1 VVNERKAVLAGIGVL
16 TVALAGVLAIIY
28 VRGQAPGSGPADEA
42 AAKVEDEHDHGPLV
56 VELLRTP
63 VDVPAFS
70 MTDLDGRTIS
80 SDSLKGKVVLINFWA
95 TWCGPCVV
103 EIPDLVKLQAKYRD
117 QLVVIG
123 VSEDENGEA
132 LVRKFAADK
141 KINYPLVMSTPE
153 LQALF
158 PGVVALPTTFALD
171 RNGKMVQKHVGL
183 LHAEQTEALARVL
196 SGLETDARVEHVDD
210 ANSLSEERIAEIKS
224 VPGVNLERVAAER
237 RPDVLRALN
246 KESCSCGC
254 GLTVAKCR
262 VDDPSCPVSLPL
274 AQSIA
279 DKYAVQ

>member
-1 VVNERKAVLAGIGVL
+1 MCEDRPRAQGRR
-16 TVALAGVLAIIY
+16 T
-28 VRGQAPGSGPADEA
+28 RPRP
-42 AAKVEDEHDHGPLV
+42 KVEDEHDHGPLV

-63 VDVPAFS
+63 LDVPAFA

-141 KINYPLVMSTPE
+141 QINYPLVMSTPE

-196 SGLETDARVEHVDD
+196 AGLETDARVEHVDD
-210 ANSLSEERIAEIKS
+210 CQQPERGAHRRDQERARRE
-224 VPGVNLERVAAER
+224 PGEGGRRTTAR
-237 RPDVLRALN
+237 RPARAQQGVVQLRLRPDGGQVPRRRSLLPRQPSAR
-246 KESCSCGC
+246 
-254 GLTVAKCR
+254 A
-262 VDDPSCPVSLPL
+262 VDR
-274 AQSIA
+274 
-279 DKYAVQ
+279 

>member
-1 VVNERKAVLAGIGVL
+1 MLNERRAVLAGIGVL
-16 TVALAGVLAIIY
+16 TLALASVLVLIY
-28 VRGQAPGSGPADEA
+28 IRAGADPGSNAAVEAADEA
-42 AAKVEDEHDHGPLV
+42 GHDHGPLV

-63 VDVPAFS
+63 VDVPAFT
-70 MTDLDGRTIS
+70 MTDIDGRAIS

-117 QLVVIG
+117 QLVVVG
-123 VSEDENGEA
+123 VSEDENGQD
-132 LVRKFAADK
+132 LVRRFAADK
-141 KINYPLVMSTPE
+141 QINYALVMSTPE
-153 LQALF
+153 LQTLF

-171 RNGKMVQKHVGL
+171 RSGKMVQKHVGL
-183 LHAEQTEALARVL
+183 LHAERTEALTRVL
-196 SGLETDARVEHVDD
+196 AGLETNAKIEHVDD
-210 ANSLSEERIAEIKS
+210 SSSLSEERIAEIKT
-224 VPGVNLERVAAER
+224 VPGVNLEKVAAAR

-246 KESCSCGC
+246 KESCTCGC

-279 DKYAVQ
+279 DKYAQ

>member
-1 VVNERKAVLAGIGVL
+1 MGNERKAVLAGIGVL
-16 TVALAGVLAIIY
+16 TVALAGVLA
-28 VRGQAPGSGPADEA
+28 VMFLRGEKPGSADVEA
-42 AAKVEDEHDHGPLV
+42 GDDGHGHGPLV
-56 VELLRTP
+56 VELLKTP

-70 MTDLDGRTIS
+70 MTDIDGKTITS
-80 SDSLKGKVVLINFWA
+80 ESLKGKVVLINFWA

-103 EIPDLVKLQAKYRD
+103 EIPDLVRLQAKYPE
-117 QLVVIG
+117 QLVIVG

-141 KINYPLVMSTPE
+141 QINYPLVMSTPE

-171 RNGKMVQKHVGL
+171 RQGKMVQKHVGL

-196 SGLETDARVEHVDD
+196 SGLETDATVEHVDD
-210 ANSLSEERIAEIKS
+210 SNSLSDERIAEIKS
-224 VPGVNLERVAAER
+224 VPGVNLEKVSSER

-246 KESCSCGC
+246 KESCTCGC

-274 AQSIA
+274 AQAMA
-279 DKYAVQ
+279 DKYATP

>member
-1 VVNERKAVLAGIGVL
+1 MGNDRKAVLAGIGVL
-16 TVALAGVLAIIY
+16 TIALAGVLTVMFLRSQSPAT
-28 VRGQAPGSGPADEA
+28 GPGDLEA
-42 AAKVEDEHDHGPLV
+42 GDDGHGHGPLV

-63 VDVPAFS
+63 LDVPAFS
-70 MTDLDGRTIS
+70 MTDIDGKTITS
-80 SDSLKGKVVLINFWA
+80 ESLKGKVVLINFWA

-103 EIPDLVKLQAKYRD
+103 EIPDLVKLQAKYPE
-117 QLVVIG
+117 QLVIVG

-141 KINYPLVMSTPE
+141 QINYPLVMSTPE

-171 RNGKMVQKHVGL
+171 RQGKMVQKHVGL

-196 SGLETDARVEHVDD
+196 SGLETDAKVEHVDD
-210 ANSLSEERIAEIKS
+210 SNSLSDERIAEIKS
-224 VPGVNLERVAAER
+224 VPGVNLEKVSSER

-246 KESCSCGC
+246 KESCTCGC

-274 AQSIA
+274 AQAMA
-279 DKYAVQ
+279 DKYATP

>member
-1 VVNERKAVLAGIGVL
+1 MNERKAVLAGIGVL
-16 TVALAGVLAIIY
+16 TIALAGVLA
-28 VRGQAPGSGPADEA
+28 VMLMRGQTPAPGSADVEA
-42 AAKVEDEHDHGPLV
+42 GDDGHGHGPLV
-56 VELLRTP
+56 VELLKTP

-70 MTDLDGRTIS
+70 MTDIDGKTITS
-80 SDSLKGKVVLINFWA
+80 ESLKGKVVLINFWA

-103 EIPDLVKLQAKYRD
+103 EIPDLVKLQAKYPE
-117 QLVVIG
+117 QLVIVG

-141 KINYPLVMSTPE
+141 QINYPLVMSTPAI
-153 LQALF
+153 QALF

-171 RNGKMVQKHVGL
+171 RQGKMVQKHVGL

-196 SGLETDARVEHVDD
+196 SGLETDAKVEHVDD
-210 ANSLSEERIAEIKS
+210 SNSLSDERIAEIKS
-224 VPGVNLERVAAER
+224 VPGVNLDKVSSER

-246 KESCSCGC
+246 KESCTCGC

-274 AQSIA
+274 AQGMA
-279 DKYAVQ
+279 DKYATQ

>member
-1 VVNERKAVLAGIGVL
+1 MVNERKAVLAGIGVL
-16 TVALAGVLAIIY
+16 TVALAGVLALIY

-63 VDVPAFS
+63 LDVPAFA

-103 EIPDLVKLQAKYRD
+103 EIPDLVKLQDKYRD

-141 KINYPLVMSTPE
+141 QINYPLVMSTPE

-196 SGLETDARVEHVDD
+196 AGLETDAQSR
-210 ANSLSEERIAEIKS
+210 ARRRCQQPERGAHRRDQ
-224 VPGVNLERVAAER
+224 ERARRRTWRRWPPNDGPTSCARSTRSRAA
-237 RPDVLRALN
+237 A
-246 KESCSCGC
+246 
-254 GLTVAKCR
+254 A
-262 VDDPSCPVSLPL
+262 
-274 AQSIA
+274 AA
-279 DKYAVQ
+279 

>member
-1 VVNERKAVLAGIGVL
+1 MGNERKAVLAGIGVL
-16 TVALAGVLAIIY
+16 TIALAGVLT
-28 VRGQAPGSGPADEA
+28 VMFLRGQDPATGSADVEA
-42 AAKVEDEHDHGPLV
+42 GDDGHGHGPLV

-70 MTDLDGRTIS
+70 MTDIDGKTITS
-80 SDSLKGKVVLINFWA
+80 ESLKGKVVLINFWA

-103 EIPDLVKLQAKYRD
+103 EIPDLVKLQAKYPE
-117 QLVVIG
+117 QLVIVG

-141 KINYPLVMSTPE
+141 QINYPLVMSTPD

-171 RNGKMVQKHVGL
+171 RQGKMVQKHVGL

-196 SGLETDARVEHVDD
+196 SGLETDAKVEHVDD
-210 ANSLSEERIAEIKS
+210 SNSLSDERIAEIKT
-224 VPGVNLERVAAER
+224 VPGVNLEKVSSER

-246 KESCSCGC
+246 KESCTCGC

-274 AQSIA
+274 AQAMA
-279 DKYAVQ
+279 DKYATP

>member
-1 VVNERKAVLAGIGVL
+1 MGNERKAVLAGIGVL
-16 TVALAGVLAIIY
+16 TIALAVVLA
-28 VRGQAPGSGPADEA
+28 VMFLRGQDPATGSADVEA
-42 AAKVEDEHDHGPLV
+42 GDDGHGHGPLV

-70 MTDLDGRTIS
+70 MTDIDGKTITS
-80 SDSLKGKVVLINFWA
+80 ESLKGKVVLINFWA

-103 EIPDLVKLQAKYRD
+103 EIPDLVKLQAKYPE
-117 QLVVIG
+117 QLVIVG

-141 KINYPLVMSTPE
+141 QINYPLVMSTPE

-171 RNGKMVQKHVGL
+171 RQGKMVQKHVGL

-196 SGLETDARVEHVDD
+196 SGLETDAKVEHVDD
-210 ANSLSEERIAEIKS
+210 SNSLSEERIAEIKS
-224 VPGVNLERVAAER
+224 VPGVNLEKVSSER

-246 KESCSCGC
+246 KESCTCGC
-254 GLTVAKCR
+254 GLTIAKCR

-274 AQSIA
+274 AQAMA
-279 DKYAVQ
+279 DKYATQ

>member
-1 VVNERKAVLAGIGVL
+1 MLNERRAVLAGIGVL
-16 TVALAGVLAIIY
+16 TLALASVLVLIY
-28 VRGQAPGSGPADEA
+28 IRAGADPGSNAAVEAADEA
-42 AAKVEDEHDHGPLV
+42 GHDHGPLV

-63 VDVPAFS
+63 VDVPAFT
-70 MTDLDGRTIS
+70 MTDIDGRAIS

-117 QLVVIG
+117 QLVVVG
-123 VSEDENGEA
+123 VSEDENGQD

-141 KINYPLVMSTPE
+141 QINYALVMSTPE
-153 LQALF
+153 LQTLF

-171 RNGKMVQKHVGL
+171 RSGKMVQKHVGL
-183 LHAEQTEALARVL
+183 LHAERTEALARVL
-196 SGLETDARVEHVDD
+196 AGLETNAKIEHVDD
-210 ANSLSEERIAEIKS
+210 SSSLSEERIAEIKT
-224 VPGVNLERVAAER
+224 VPGVNLEQVSAAR
-237 RPDVLRALN
+237 RPDVLRSLN
-246 KESCSCGC
+246 KESCTCGC

-279 DKYAVQ
+279 DKYAQ